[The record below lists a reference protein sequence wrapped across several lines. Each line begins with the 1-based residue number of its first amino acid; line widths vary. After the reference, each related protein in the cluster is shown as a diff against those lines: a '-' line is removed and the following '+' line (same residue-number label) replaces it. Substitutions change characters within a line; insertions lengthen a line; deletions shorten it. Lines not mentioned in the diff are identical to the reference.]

1 MAPGTLCRS
10 RVLLAGAW
18 LFGCL
23 QAASPIQY
31 RIDNH
36 LEACIEPIASQATWV
51 RGLLVLELRYRARQP
66 TSRCGCKSQGVAFA
80 SYAETPGGQ
89 RWLTNGSM
97 TLAHND
103 LVSLPLTVDRDL
115 LGSAPVVVSLGCEPP
130 DWASGAS
137 GRAGVGA
144 AAPGTSR

>member
-1 MAPGTLCRS
+1 MAQATLWRS
-10 RVLLAGAW
+10 QVLLAG
-18 LFGCL
+18 LLGCV
-23 QAASPIQY
+23 QARAPINY

-36 LEACIEPIASQATWV
+36 LEPCIEPIASQATWV

-66 TSRCGCKSQGVAFA
+66 TSRCGCKSARVAFA
-80 SYAETPGGQ
+80 SHAETAGGQ

-130 DWASGAS
+130 
-137 GRAGVGA
+137 R
-144 AAPGTSR
+144 